1 MNPTKSQPWHGLLE
15 RIIASLESGGRISVP
30 VLDYIEANLFAPD
43 VERLSQ
49 FLTDDNDSERD
60 SLLDLIFF
68 PDEALQLALEPL
80 LGVTPCSA
88 GDEATLLDR
97 LIVEP
102 IDAMV
107 RLPDNRP
114 LVRIRL
120 PGFIKSR
127 FLARLNLAWHMDPEV
142 AAAIDAGVSPR
153 LQLAVKVRLRN
164 AAISFSAHRR
174 RFLAYFFERMADSA
188 PDHLVCLDLVLPLPL
203 PLSLLP
209 AGIWIGTAFMGCAFT
224 LLLLCVRDMR
234 GADTTLR
241 PDRPNTRLVR
251 SGPYRLSRNPIYLGL
266 LSLQAGLALAIPSP
280 WSLSLLP
287 LAWLI
292 LDLYVVTREERYLS
306 RRFGA
311 EYRQYLDDVPR
322 WL

>member
-1 MNPTKSQPWHGLLE
+1 MNHTNSQPWCGLLD
-15 RIIASLESGGRISVP
+15 RIITSLERGGRISAP

-49 FLTDDNDSERD
+49 FLTDENDSERD

-68 PDEALQLALEPL
+68 PDEALQSALEIL
-80 LGVTPCSA
+80 LGGTPCSA

-120 PGFIKSR
+120 PEFIKSR

-142 AAAIDAGVSPR
+142 AAAIDTGVSPR

-164 AAISFSAHRR
+164 AALRFSANRR
-174 RFLAYFFERMADSA
+174 RFLAHFFARMTDSA
-188 PDHLVCLDLVLPLPL
+188 PDYLVCLDLVLPLLASAATDTDGYDLLVERKRSLFRSLQQARRFEVLLGQSNMETLMLQGVRPPPVSCDDVQREMRLIDLICFGTYGKTEAIAPALEEPL
-203 PLSLLP
+203 RQIPNLETPEAVVKSLL
-209 AGIWIGTAFMGCAFT
+209 
-224 LLLLCVRDMR
+224 
-234 GADTTLR
+234 
-241 PDRPNTRLVR
+241 
-251 SGPYRLSRNPIYLGL
+251 
-266 LSLQAGLALAIPSP
+266 Q
-280 WSLSLLP
+280 
-287 LAWLI
+287 
-292 LDLYVVTREERYLS
+292 
-306 RRFGA
+306 
-311 EYRQYLDDVPR
+311 
-322 WL
+322 